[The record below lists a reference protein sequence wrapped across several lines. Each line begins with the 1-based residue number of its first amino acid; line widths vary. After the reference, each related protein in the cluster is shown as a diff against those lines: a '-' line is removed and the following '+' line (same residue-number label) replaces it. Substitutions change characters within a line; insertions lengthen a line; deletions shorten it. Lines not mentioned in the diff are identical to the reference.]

1 MIESF
6 PPELLDSLIGFEPLL
21 MKVLSAAWGLLQQQY
36 YKLWTERIASP
47 KNVVSNYLSAP

>member
-1 MIESF
+1 VIESF